1 MPDKPTIILGQPFYP
16 GNVESDSILAVFSAQ
31 SRDKY
36 GLTFINV
43 GGSNTAKAFNMLWA
57 QALNAHRVGDA
68 DYFAMLHSDCVPRG
82 RWLET
87 LWDELHANR
96 LDLISVVSPIK
107 NQHGLTSCGCDV
119 SNDDPWNVRR
129 FTMREIM
136 ALPETFDE
144 TDTIAAGL
152 NNNATPL
159 LINTGCMLI
168 DMRNPKWQEKDAEGY
183 LKFRFTFYD
192 RIRTDADGDY
202 EANSISEDWDW
213 SRMMRRAGM
222 RYAATRKVP
231 LSHIG
236 RWPYKNTT
244 AWGDWH
250 YDKAHP
256 ELADQWANT
265 AMSEDG
271 TVLAELPEE
280 IFDEDREEMEAVG

>member
-16 GNVESDSILAVFSAQ
+16 GNVESDSVLAVLSAQ
-31 SRDKY
+31 SEKF
-36 GLTFINV
+36 GLSFIKI

-57 QALNAHRVGDA
+57 HALNAFRDGDA
-68 DYFAMLHSDCVPRG
+68 EYFAMLHSDCVPHG

-87 LWDELHANR
+87 LWDELQANK
-96 LDLISVVSPIK
+96 LDLLSVVSPIK

-119 SNDDPWNVRR
+119 SNDDPWKVRR

-152 NNNATPL
+152 NEGTPL
-159 LINTGCMLI
+159 LVNTGCMLI
-168 DMRNPKWQEKDAEGY
+168 DMRNPKWQEKDVDGN
-183 LKFRFTFYD
+183 LRFRFTFYD

-231 LSHIG
+231 MSHIG

-256 ELADQWANT
+256 ELASKWSNT
-265 AMSEDG
+265 ATSEDG
-271 TVLAELPEE
+271 TAMAYVP
-280 IFDEDREEMEAVG
+280 DEMEAVG